1 MYLNEPLVTI
11 IRKKQPDDQIP
22 NYAFPEPTTY
32 SGTTSTMI
40 DSGTSVSGHL
50 LGSIVREEV
59 ARISLS
65 WNFLSVEE
73 WAKINQLFKVSYEYL
88 VRFFDQTKGDWG
100 ERTMYASDRSAGMW
114 RRDDEG
120 NVLGW
125 TGCSLELTEV

>member
-40 DSGTSVSGHL
+40 DSGTSVSGKL
-50 LGSIVREEV
+50 LSSIVREDV

-73 WAKINQLFKVSYEYL
+73 WAKINQLFKASYEYP